1 MVMDQSIEI
10 VSTDIRRILVCDDDS
25 SFRKRLSKALRDKGF
40 LVFEASCVA
49 EGYDVVQEFGVDAC
63 LIDLR
68 MPGGDGLQLVEKL
81 YRDFPKIRSV
91 VFTGFGTIQTA
102 LDAIRKGAVNYLT
115 KPAGIDEIIAA
126 IFPEQIKTQSTVAMP
141 SLEEV
146 EMEYIQRVL
155 SECEGNI
162 TKAAKVLG
170 MHRRS
175 LQRKLAG
182 FGSR

>member
-1 MVMDQSIEI
+1 MMEQLIEI
-10 VSTDIRRILVCDDDS
+10 KSLDIRRILVCDDDN
-25 SFRKRLSKALRDKGF
+25 SFRKRLSKALRDRGF
-40 LVFEASCVA
+40 LVFEASSVDQ
-49 EGYDVVQEFGVDAC
+49 GYEVVQEFGVDAC

-81 YRDFPKIRSV
+81 NRDYPKIRSV

-102 LDAIRKGAVNYLT
+102 LEAIRKGAVNYLT
-115 KPAGIDEIIAA
+115 KPAGIDEIIAS
-126 IFPEQIKTQSTVAMP
+126 IFPDQIKTQSTVAMP